1 MCRINA
7 GIILIASI
15 DIGEAF
21 QLNSSPPGQ
30 NDRYLADD
38 VFRCILGN
46 ENICALIK
54 ISLKLAYKG
63 PIDKNQAE

>member
-7 GIILIASI
+7 GIILKASI

-21 QLNSSPPGQ
+21 QQ

-63 PIDKNQAE
+63 PIDKIQAE